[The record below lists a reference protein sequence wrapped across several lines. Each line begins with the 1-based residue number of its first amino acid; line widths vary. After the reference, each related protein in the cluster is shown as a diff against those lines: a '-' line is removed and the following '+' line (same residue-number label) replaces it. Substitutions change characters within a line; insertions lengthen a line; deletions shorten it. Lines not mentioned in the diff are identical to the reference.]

1 MPVKRNIKFNRSEIL
16 SSKLLCQPSRVNI
29 INFSITCKQQK
40 PILTPHARST
50 NTLRVVLFCT
60 FVLLAIYL
68 VGITNSSAV
77 TVLAQMHNMTIPTS
91 NPNSSVYSK
100 KTTFSAIGQ
109 ISSLIITVPKNDFNI
124 AHAFNVI
131 LTGDWNLSVIKGK
144 ITNFVVTFLAS
155 PMDGTKSHMHQISN
169 FKSTNKEPIEL
180 STNGTSLINGTADIK
195 INGQVI
201 WKDAQISVMITNSR
215 TFMLDPDDRDTDN
228 HFGHQSVYGIVTR
241 LIT

>member
-1 MPVKRNIKFNRSEIL
+1 MRCPHLIRGLIARNDTYYLTK
-16 SSKLLCQPSRVNI
+16 P
-29 INFSITCKQQK
+29 K
-40 PILTPHARST
+40 PILTPQERVA
-50 NTLRVVLFCT
+50 NTLRVLLFHT
-60 FVLLAIYL
+60 LVILAIYF
-68 VGITNSSAV
+68 VGLTNSS
-77 TVLAQMHNMTIPTS
+77 TVIVLGQMHNMTIPTS
-91 NPNSSVYSK
+91 DPNSSVFPK

-155 PMDGTKSHMHQISN
+155 PMDGTKPHMHQISN

-201 WKDAQISVMITNSR
+201 WKDAQVSVMITNGR
-215 TFMLDPDDRDTDN
+215 TFMLDPNDRDTDN
-228 HFGHQSVYGIVTR
+228 HFGDQSVYGIVTR
-241 LIT
+241 LII

>member
-1 MPVKRNIKFNRSEIL
+1 
-16 SSKLLCQPSRVNI
+16 
-29 INFSITCKQQK
+29 
-40 PILTPHARST
+40 
-50 NTLRVVLFCT
+50 
-60 FVLLAIYL
+60 LAIYF
-68 VGITNSSAV
+68 VGITNSSAEI
-77 TVLAQMHNMTIPTS
+77 VLAQMHNMTIPIS
-91 NPNSSVYSK
+91 GPNSSVFPN

-155 PMDGTKSHMHQISN
+155 PMDGTKPHMHQISN

-180 STNGTSLINGTADIK
+180 TSNGTSLINGTADIK

-201 WKDAQISVMITNSR
+201 WKDAHISVMIVNGR
-215 TFMLDPDDRDTDN
+215 TFMLDPKDGDTDN
-228 HFGHQSVYGIVTR
+228 HFGDQSVYGIVTR
-241 LIT
+241 LII

>member
-1 MPVKRNIKFNRSEIL
+1 MPVKRNVKFNRSEIL
-16 SSKLLCQPSRVNI
+16 SNKLLCQPSRVNI
-29 INFSITCKQQK
+29 VNFSITCKQQK
-40 PILTPHARST
+40 PILTPQARST
-50 NTLRVVLFCT
+50 DTLRVVLFCT
-60 FVLLAIYL
+60 FVLLAIYF
-68 VGITNSSAV
+68 VGITNSSAEI
-77 TVLAQMHNMTIPTS
+77 VLAQMHNMTIPTS
-91 NPNSSVYSK
+91 GPNSSVFPN

-155 PMDGTKSHMHQISN
+155 PMDGTKPHMHQISN

-180 STNGTSLINGTADIK
+180 TSNGTSLINGTADIK

-201 WKDAQISVMITNSR
+201 WKDAHISVIITNSR
-215 TFMLDPDDRDTDN
+215 TFMLDPNDGDTDN
-228 HFGHQSVYGIVTR
+228 HFGDQSVYGIVTR
-241 LIT
+241 LII